1 MKQMYK
7 NNSNTPLMTDQTCL
21 HSLPHH
27 DCKHSRASRVQTT
40 ISQLG
45 LASFIRH
52 ERMWLKLIIP
62 YLGEVEICSCH
73 VIEIIYRTPR
83 GKTII
88 FLHGLGCKTD
98 LSTYTGDNPNKDI
111 LTCVTSVSCVA
122 IVALTN
128 VARHMVFT
136 STIYTRSWCTM
147 IYNCEIMYKRRGFLL
162 GFMSFIQTETR
173 RHVRYIMC
181 EKQKTNI
188 LGLLADW
195 PVSRITNLAFID
207 GMSSCSIKNVEA

>member
-27 DCKHSRASRVQTT
+27 DCKLSRASRVQTT

-62 YLGEVEICSCH
+62 YLGEVEKYSCL

-88 FLHGLGCKTD
+88 ILHGLWCKTD
-98 LSTYTGDNPNKDI
+98 LSTYIGDNPNKDI

-122 IVALTN
+122 IVAMTN
-128 VARHMVFT
+128 VAGHVVFT
-136 STIYTRSWCTM
+136 RTIYTRGWCTM
-147 IYNCEIMYKRRGFLL
+147 IYNCEIMYKIRGLVWVL
-162 GFMSFIQTETR
+162 CR
-173 RHVRYIMC
+173 LY
-181 EKQKTNI
+181 KQK
-188 LGLLADW
+188 LVD
-195 PVSRITNLAFID
+195 
-207 GMSSCSIKNVEA
+207 M